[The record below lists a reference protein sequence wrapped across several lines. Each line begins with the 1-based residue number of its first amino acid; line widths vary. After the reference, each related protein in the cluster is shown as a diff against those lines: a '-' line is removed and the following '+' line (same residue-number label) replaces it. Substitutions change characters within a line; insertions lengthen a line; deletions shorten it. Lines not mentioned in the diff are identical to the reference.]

1 MLARKHGYLRHR
13 GSGPAAS
20 HQLEELGYV
29 VLRRVFGRTEIAELR
44 RELEYLYDTEV
55 PPPRHELFAGRDYRE
70 WRHATLNRSPAAQRA
85 VAQPRL
91 LSTIEPLL
99 GEDCHVIANT
109 TWRNDPRD
117 PKNVAGGPWHMD
129 AGPHVPRPEGVEW
142 DDRIPYPVFAIGVH
156 ILIDDCDLASG
167 PTGVLARS
175 HRSGR
180 TPPPDRM
187 LDDSLTYE
195 GRGPVPL
202 TGESGDVA
210 MFVSD
215 AWHRRLP
222 QLPGDRG
229 RFFLQVHYG
238 RRDIAQ
244 RINQTHV
251 TNHLSPEAIARARA
265 GSARDQ
271 TLVGLHLPAFY
282 DG

>member
-1 MLARKHGYLRHR
+1 MLTREFGYLQLRR
-13 GSGPAAS
+13 SGPPAS
-20 HQLEELGYV
+20 RQLEDVGYA
-29 VLRRVFGRTEIAELR
+29 VLRRVFDRDEIAALR
-44 RELEYLYDTEV
+44 RELEYLFDTED
-55 PPPRHELFAGRDYRE
+55 PPPRHERLADRDYHE

-85 VAQPRL
+85 VANRRIL
-91 LSTIEPLL
+91 ATIEPVL
-99 GEDCHVIANT
+99 GDDCHVIANT
-109 TWRNDPRD
+109 TWRNDPAD
-117 PKNVAGGPWHMD
+117 PENMPGGPWHMD

-142 DDRIPYPVFAIGVH
+142 DDRIPYPIFAVGAH

-167 PTGVLARS
+167 PTGVLPRS

-180 TPPPDRM
+180 TPPVDRIF
-187 LDDSLTYE
+187 DDDLTYE

-210 MFVSD
+210 LFVSD

-222 QLPGDRG
+222 QRPGDRG

-244 RINQTHV
+244 RLNPTAV
-251 TNHLSPEAIARARA
+251 TNHLSPEAVLRARA
-265 GSARDQ
+265 GTSRDR
-271 TLVGLHLPAFY
+271 TVVGLHFPQFY